1 MLFSH
6 LFHGACIRN
15 EKYAI
20 YGNVEIGKVW
30 KGSVYNMYYAVH
42 VFFIRNYFI
51 RNWASEP

>member
-42 VFFIRNYFI
+42 VFL
-51 RNWASEP
+51 